1 MARNLYI
8 IVLAFLINCNALG
21 EQEARKSLI
30 RDGFALT
37 GVDGKL
43 SARGQKWQFEF
54 SSNLSDGRA
63 VVKKGSALELLPSS
77 GLEKM
82 VAGLAE
88 HPGGDYR
95 LYNAIVTRYEGENYI
110 YPDYFLPLAGIE
122 EPTPAKPEEPN
133 KPESRV
139 TINEPNDVVII
150 PQEIIDKLSTSRI
163 IRPEKLT
170 SRLELKQDSILANR
184 TGFIAKQQD
193 GKKIFVF
200 DAFGRNYP
208 KISLD
213 LLPCQILERA
223 EQKQAREPE
232 RLRFR
237 VSGIVTK
244 YKGRYYLLL
253 QQATRVYSYG
263 NFSG

>member
-1 MARNLYI
+1 MARNLFI
-8 IVLAFLINCNALG
+8 IFLALLINCNVFSA
-21 EQEARKSLI
+21 EKTRKNLI
-30 RDGFALT
+30 RDGFVLT

-43 SARGQKWQFEF
+43 SARGQNWVFKL
-54 SSNLSDGRA
+54 SSDISDGKTI
-63 VVKKGSALELLPSS
+63 VKGGSALELLPSS

-82 VAGLAE
+82 VADLAE
-88 HPGGDYR
+88 HTGGDYR

-110 YPDYFLPLAGIE
+110 YSDYYLPLANVE
-122 EPTPAKPEEPN
+122 EPPKTKPQEPN
-133 KPESRV
+133 KTESKV
-139 TINEPNDVVII
+139 TINEPNDVVVI

-170 SRLELKQDSILANR
+170 SRLELKQDAILANR
-184 TGFIAKQQD
+184 TGFIAKRKD

-213 LLPCQILERA
+213 LLPCQILEQA
-223 EQKQAREPE
+223 EKRQGREPE
-232 RLRFR
+232 RLRFK

-253 QQATRVYSYG
+253 QRAIRVYSYG
-263 NFSG
+263 NFKG